1 MAAKKTTSKAKKAP
15 AKTAQK
21 GGAAKKTASKGKSVK
36 DDAEELMA
44 EIESVIDEQVAA
56 YRREVVKRLQFSL
69 KLGGKYPGS
78 INDLLK
84 LL

>member
-1 MAAKKTTSKAKKAP
+1 MVAKKTTAKAKKAP
-15 AKTAQK
+15 AKTTQK
-21 GGAAKKTASKGKSVK
+21 GGAGKKTASKGKSVK
-36 DDAEELMA
+36 DEAEELMT
-44 EIESVIDEQVAA
+44 EIEQVIDEQVAA
-56 YRREVVKRLQFSL
+56 YRREVVKRLQFIL

>member
-1 MAAKKTTSKAKKAP
+1 MAAKKSTPKQKSP
-15 AKTAQK
+15 AKTTQK
-21 GGAAKKTASKGKSVK
+21 RGAAKKTASKGKSVK
-36 DDAEELMA
+36 DDAEELMS
-44 EIESVIDEQVAA
+44 EIEQVIDEQVAA
-56 YRREVVKRLQFSL
+56 YRREVVKRLQFIL

>member
-1 MAAKKTTSKAKKAP
+1 MAAKKSTPKQKSP
-15 AKTAQK
+15 VKTAPK
-21 GGAAKKTASKGKSVK
+21 RGAAKKRASKGKSVK
-36 DDAEELMA
+36 DEAEELMT
-44 EIESVIDEQVAA
+44 EIEQVIDEQVAA
-56 YRREVVKRLQFSL
+56 YRREVVKRLQFIL